1 MTSRTCSTTGPRRQ
15 PFALRPLNGAL
26 LGCALALAGCSNLAD
41 RVEGN
46 ADEAEMK
53 TSGLLRDVGR
63 SAPGAIISSTPLV
76 THEKGIW
83 LGRAPMKLGE
93 APLPPLFY
101 QNATFD
107 RSIGSLSELAERLTL
122 RSGIPSRVNSEAQ
135 AVASEA
141 FRRGGRSMPSP
152 RGASSAGSLIP
163 MPPGTPSAPGSMG
176 NMGSMGAPSDPSG
189 LVLGSPGPG
198 LGDSA
203 PTRAG
208 RTSFQSDPVSGTIRI
223 SYANGTFKGL
233 LDTAAARFGVSWKY
247 ADGVIQFFHTDARTY
262 QIHAV
267 PGDSSFTA
275 NVSSGSTG
283 VGGGGNGGGGGGGGS
298 GGAGGGSGGSVSAN
312 NSQNTAVA
320 SKLSVY
326 TSIENAIKVMLS
338 PHGKVLASPA
348 TGAITVVDTPD
359 SLERIGAYIDNENKA
374 LARQIVLNVTV
385 LSVSLNRG
393 DEYGIDWKLVYG
405 GIKRKYGINNNFP
418 GLADNPV
425 AFSAGILGMSKLAGS
440 EVIIRALSE
449 QGKVRRQTTASVV
462 TLNNQPV
469 PVQVAR
475 QTSYLQSSQTS
486 IVAQVGT
493 SSSLVPGVV
502 SSGFNMSIL
511 PHVLTNGTVML
522 QFSMDI
528 STLRGL
534 RRIDSGTS
542 HIETPE
548 LDTRNFLQRVAMKS
562 SETLIISG
570 FEQTDE
576 NIDNRGLGTPKNM
589 LLGGGVTA
597 NSNKEVIVILI
608 TPVAT
613 TSST

>member
-1 MTSRTCSTTGPRRQ
+1 MTSRTFSTTGPRRQ
-15 PFALRPLNGAL
+15 PFALRPLSAAL

-46 ADEAEMK
+46 ADEAELK

-83 LGRAPMKLGE
+83 LGRAPVKLGE

-122 RSGIPSRVNSEAQ
+122 RSGIPSRVNAEAQ

-152 RGASSAGSLIP
+152 RGASSSGSLIP
-163 MPPGTPSAPGSMG
+163 LPPGTPSAPGNMG
-176 NMGSMGAPSDPSG
+176 NIGTPSDPSG
-189 LVLGSPGPG
+189 LMLGGPGP
-198 LGDSA
+198 GDSA

-208 RTSFQSDPVSGTIRI
+208 RTSFQADPVSGAIRI

-283 VGGGGNGGGGGGGGS
+283 VGSGTGGGS
-298 GGAGGGSGGSVSAN
+298 GGGGGGSGGSVSAN

-418 GLADNPV
+418 GLAGNPV
-425 AFSAGILGMSKLAGS
+425 AFSAGILGMSKLSGS

-493 SSSLVPGVV
+493 ASSLVPGVV

-534 RRIDSGTS
+534 RRIDSGSS

-576 NIDNRGLGTPKNM
+576 NIDNRGVGTPKNM